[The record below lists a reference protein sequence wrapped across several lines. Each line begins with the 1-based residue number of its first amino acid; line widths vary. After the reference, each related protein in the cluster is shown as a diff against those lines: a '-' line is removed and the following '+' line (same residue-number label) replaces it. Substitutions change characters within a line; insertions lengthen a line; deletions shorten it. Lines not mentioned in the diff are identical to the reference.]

1 MSDKKAF
8 VFDTNFIVKYK
19 RMDEVVKKLENDFEL
34 YITQLSIDERASQHI
49 RDDLDMI
56 DQAEKLQADNQ
67 LLFEIKLLKD
77 KDSLPSFWKKRLQK
91 SYKKCIKNII
101 PYSINEEMFRSVLG
115 RANAKKPPFSAEKG
129 ASDKGFKDCILW
141 LSLLD
146 YFKSNGENEVL
157 FITNDTCFTKNSDYL
172 EKEFKEATNKTI
184 EIKSSSYYDDLCRP
198 DIKKEKVFEPTIPN
212 LDTLRNSIYDTID
225 SLRGIEY
232 YDQFGNYDWEESFY
246 TSKMMDKEYIC
257 GVFSG
262 LTQKLNEHIF
272 EKEISAIN
280 VLELDNRIE
289 NGSVD
294 IPINKLEEALKLYNE
309 IKAHYPEYLDQFYEA
324 VAKVLNKNYR
334 GSVTP
339 IPMDIEDDLPF

>member
-19 RMDEVVKKLENDFEL
+19 RMDEVVKKLESDFEL

-67 LLFEIKLLKD
+67 HLFEIKLLKD
-77 KDSLPSFWKKRLQK
+77 KDSLPSFWKNILQE

-101 PYSINEEMFRSVLG
+101 PFSISKEMFRSVLG
-115 RANAKKPPFSAEKG
+115 RANAKRPPFSAEKG

-146 YFKSNGENEVL
+146 YFKSNGENEVV
-157 FITNDTCFTKNSDYL
+157 FISNDTCFTKNSDYL
-172 EKEFKEATNKTI
+172 EKEFNEATNKTI
-184 EIKSSSYYDDLCRP
+184 EIKSSSYYDDLCSP
-198 DIKKEKVFEPTIPN
+198 VKINEKTSEPIIPN

-232 YDQFGNYDWEESFY
+232 CDQFGNYDWDDTFFVN
-246 TSKMMDKEYIC
+246 KMMDKEYIR

-262 LTQKLNEHIF
+262 LAQKLNEHIF
-272 EKEISAIN
+272 EKEISADT

-294 IPINKLEEALKLYNE
+294 IPINKLEEALKLFKE
-309 IKAHYPEYLDQFYEA
+309 IKEHYPEFLDQFYEA